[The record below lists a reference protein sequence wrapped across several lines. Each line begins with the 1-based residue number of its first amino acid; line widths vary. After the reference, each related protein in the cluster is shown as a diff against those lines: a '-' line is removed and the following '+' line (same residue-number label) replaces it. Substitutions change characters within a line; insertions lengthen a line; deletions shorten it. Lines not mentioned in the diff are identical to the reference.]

1 MALAISS
8 YEDLEGLK
16 DEQDLLRLVWTL
28 DERAYLAVDLGEV
41 VAREIK
47 AEAQD
52 DLPFVNSYFVQDPYG
67 NGIMGA
73 VVAGF
78 FAQSKWECDVTCGA
92 GVNSLLY
99 SIAKLTKGRPMYVI
113 GDVYPDLPHWVEQS
127 GGKCVSRYGVSSGD
141 GHILKAQAAGALLVL
156 VERPSLAGEG
166 LSLVQ
171 LRELCDGV
179 GRFNA
184 IVVVDESYAN
194 YYSPSFSAVNIVSEL
209 RNLVVIRGLS
219 KAYSLGGLRLGF
231 CVTPSWLNEQVRA
244 VIPPLLASS
253 LSLRI
258 GRAVLGLGDITEPL
272 RERIRTAKPQMM
284 TLLEASGITGAIP
297 SCDLLPYVFFRET
310 ALDAQRQLADC
321 GIVGKLQPFWSE
333 RDMAVANKYR
343 LSVPLRPERME
354 RLKEGIGVPNA
365 SCP

>member
-1 MALAISS
+1 MVLAISS
-8 YEDLEGLK
+8 YKDLEGLA
-16 DEQDLLRLVWTL
+16 DDQDLLRLVWTL

-41 VAREIK
+41 VASEIK
-47 AEAQD
+47 AEAHD

-73 VVAGF
+73 AVASF
-78 FAQSKWECDVTCGA
+78 FAQSKWDCDVTCGA
-92 GVNSLLY
+92 GVNSLLHA
-99 SIAKLTKGRPMYVI
+99 IAGLTKGRPMYVI

-127 GGKCVSRYGVSSGD
+127 GGRCVSRYGGSSGD
-141 GHILKAQAAGALLVL
+141 GHICKARAAGALLVL
-156 VERPSLAGEG
+156 VERPSLAADGF
-166 LSLVQ
+166 SLVQ
-171 LRELCDGV
+171 LRDLCDGV
-179 GRFNA
+179 GRFSA

-194 YYSPSFSAVNIVSEL
+194 YYPPSFSAVNIVSEL
-209 RNLVVIRGLS
+209 KNLVVIRGLS

-231 CVTPSWLNEQVRA
+231 CVTPSWLTEQVRA

-258 GRAVLGLGDITEPL
+258 GRAVLGLGDITKLL

-284 TLLEASGITGAIP
+284 TLLEAGGITDAIP
-297 SCDLLPYVFFRET
+297 SCELLPYVFYRET
-310 ALDAQRQLADC
+310 DLKAQRQLADR

-333 RDMAVANKYR
+333 RDLAMANKYR

-354 RLKEGIGVPNA
+354 HLKERIGVPNA
-365 SCP
+365 SYT